1 MVHTKIK
8 INPLVRIL
16 NDLSLEIFSHL
27 GGLNFDEKDFQLAL
41 GYELQK
47 KGIDYLRE
55 THIELYYKDIPVKLG
70 APDFFLSSEKPP
82 TIIEVKLGEGIANA
96 NRQQL
101 RMYLLSIQKNPKS
114 VLKKVKNGILIN
126 FLKEDPTTFEEVGT
140 VRKKELF
147 KVEVERFTIDKDGK
161 LQRLDVLKS
170 GKV

>member
-1 MVHTKIK
+1 M
-8 INPLVRIL
+8 
-16 NDLSLEIFSHL
+16 
-27 GGLNFDEKDFQLAL
+27 
-41 GYELQK
+41 
-47 KGIDYLRE
+47 
-55 THIELYYKDIPVKLG
+55 
-70 APDFFLSSEKPP
+70 SSEKPP
-82 TIIEVKLGEGIANA
+82 TIVEVKLGAGIANA

-147 KVEVERFTIDKDGK
+147 TVEVERFTIDKDGK

>member
-16 NDLSLEIFSHL
+16 SDLSLEIFSHL

-47 KGIDYLRE
+47 KGIEYLRE

-82 TIIEVKLGEGIANA
+82 TIIEVKLGAGIANA